1 MISRLL
7 IAVAVVAAAPPAV
20 AQTAAVNAARA
31 AGAVGERFDGYLGI
45 AAPAAPAVRSQ
56 VATINIQRRSLYTRL
71 AASKGVSPQDVGIT
85 AGCTLLAR
93 VAVGEVYMALDGK
106 WRKRLPGQ
114 PPPVPDYC
122 R

>member
-1 MISRLL
+1 MIRRLL
-7 IAVAVVAAAPPAV
+7 MAMALVAAAPPAV

-31 AGAVGERFDGYLGI
+31 AGTAGERFDGYLGI
-45 AAPAAPAVRSQ
+45 AAPVAAAVRGQ
-56 VATINIQRRSLYTRL
+56 IATINIQRRSLYTRL
-71 AASKGVSPQDVGIT
+71 AASKGASPQDVGIT

-93 VAVGEVYMALDGK
+93 VAPGEVYMALDGK
-106 WRKRLPGQ
+106 WRRRLPGQ